1 MHTGQKTSKLPRSYF
16 QQGLTLLVA
25 LNLFSTLLVYNCVA
39 CYPSIK
45 LFPLL
50 PRRLPALVR
59 VHNLSSQVRAFRLQ
73 RPTMAQ
79 SPAVA
84 AARAYLA
91 TVDLSNYDPEQSRL
105 MDERCILVDE
115 QDNAIGAV
123 DKKTCVSPN
132 QSLVSNLP
140 LKTNFAPYRPSYGK
154 HQ

>member
-1 MHTGQKTSKLPRSYF
+1 MWLATQ
-16 QQGLTLLVA
+16 
-25 LNLFSTLLVYNCVA
+25 
-39 CYPSIK
+39 PSIK

-59 VHNLSSQVRAFRLQ
+59 VHNLSSQIRAFQLQ

-123 DKKTCVSPN
+123 DKKTCVFP
-132 QSLVSNLP
+132 
-140 LKTNFAPYRPSYGK
+140 KPSYFCL
-154 HQ
+154 